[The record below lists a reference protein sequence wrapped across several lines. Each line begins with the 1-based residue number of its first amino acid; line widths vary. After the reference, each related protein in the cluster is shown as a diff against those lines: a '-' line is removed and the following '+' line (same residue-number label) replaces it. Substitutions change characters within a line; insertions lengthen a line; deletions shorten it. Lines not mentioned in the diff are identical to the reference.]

1 MAKLV
6 INDYLDVGT
15 GGFHNASSW
24 QVAKDPKFTKIIDE
38 SIADT
43 ENVKE
48 WHTMLPKLPEDG
60 PGYYADLDNLY
71 ARVKV
76 HVDEHESPWF
86 VLEPKSQNVQD
97 VVITEQGKKDIHTT
111 STAINMQ

>member
-6 INDYLDVGT
+6 INSYQDVGT

-24 QVAKDPKFTKIIDE
+24 QVAKDPAFTKIIDE
-38 SIADT
+38 SLNDT
-43 ENVKE
+43 VNVTE
-48 WHTMLPKLPEDG
+48 WYTMLPKLPEDG
-60 PGYYADLDNLY
+60 PGYYADLDLLY

-76 HVDEHESPWF
+76 HVDEHVSPWF
-86 VLEPKSQNVQD
+86 ELEPKNQNIQD
-97 VVITEQGKKDIHTT
+97 ITITEKGKADIHTT